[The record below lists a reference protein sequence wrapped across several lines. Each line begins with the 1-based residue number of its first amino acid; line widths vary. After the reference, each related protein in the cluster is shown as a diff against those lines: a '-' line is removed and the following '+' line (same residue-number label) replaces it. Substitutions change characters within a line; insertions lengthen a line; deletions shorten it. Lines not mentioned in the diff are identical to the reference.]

1 MNWKCLYLG
10 QLRSGRADIDKLF
23 PLCDLTAFNASYII
37 WKDKIYLEYF
47 VTEIGIGS
55 SFSIMA

>member
-10 QLRSGRADIDKLF
+10 QLRSGGAGIDKLF

-37 WKDKIYLEYF
+37 WKDKMYLEYF
-47 VTEIGIGS
+47 VT
-55 SFSIMA
+55 